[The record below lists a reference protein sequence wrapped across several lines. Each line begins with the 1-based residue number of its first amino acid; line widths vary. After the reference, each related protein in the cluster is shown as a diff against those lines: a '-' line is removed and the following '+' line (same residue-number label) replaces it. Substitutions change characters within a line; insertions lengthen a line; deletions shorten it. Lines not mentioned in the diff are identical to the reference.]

1 MSSAVT
7 PEILAGTEGGT
18 AQFAPHPVSAPA
30 TASPVPTGIG
40 QSDKQEVSKMSESPA
55 LAIARAHIEAWS
67 SKDYDKT
74 RAMLAPDV
82 HVTATS
88 TFAAMQPTDLT
99 GPDAYMQGLVAF
111 ADPIVPGSVRE
122 LGAVGDEH
130 NALVL
135 LDLEVAGGPFG
146 QGVHAPCA
154 RLYQTDTGGQIKIEQ
169 IVFYV
174 AGS

>member
-1 MSSAVT
+1 MS
-7 PEILAGTEGGT
+7 
-18 AQFAPHPVSAPA
+18 
-30 TASPVPTGIG
+30 
-40 QSDKQEVSKMSESPA
+40 DSPA
-55 LAIARAHIEAWS
+55 LAIARAHVDAWS

-74 RAMLAPDV
+74 RSMLAADV

-88 TFAAMQPTDLT
+88 TFAAMEATDLT

-111 ADPIVPGSVRE
+111 AEPIVPGSVRE
-122 LGAVGDEH
+122 LDAVGDDH

-135 LDLEVAGGPFG
+135 LDLEFAGGPFG
-146 QGVHAPCA
+146 DGVHAPCA
-154 RLYQTDTGGQIKIEQ
+154 RLYQTDADGKIRIEQ

>member
-1 MSSAVT
+1 
-7 PEILAGTEGGT
+7 
-18 AQFAPHPVSAPA
+18 
-30 TASPVPTGIG
+30 VPNGIG
-40 QSDKQEVSKMSESPA
+40 EPDNQEVSKMSDSPA

-67 SKDYDKT
+67 SKEYDKT
-74 RAMLAPDV
+74 RALLAPDV

-122 LGAVGDEH
+122 LGAVGDDR

-135 LDLEVAGGPFG
+135 LDLEMAGGPFG
-146 QGVHAPCA
+146 AGVHAPCA
-154 RLYQTDTGGQIKIEQ
+154 RLYQTNPEGKLVIEQ